1 MEITLPTG
9 PVEDFAEKFLGLTV
23 SESTQASM
31 INSLNLVSKLDSS
44 SGSDLGFLEMNRVL
58 FQMDPRTQHQ
68 LFKRSI

>member
-1 MEITLPTG
+1 MEITLLTG